1 MKNLETKD
9 KFLKLRA
16 QDKSLRTIE
25 QELGT
30 DRRTLAKWE
39 KKYKE
44 ELENRK
50 TLELEALREKYWLT
64 GQARIERF
72 GGQLKRVMEELEQR
86 DLSDVATPR
95 LVDLALKLDA
105 RLRDET
111 STPAIAGEAGF
122 NERKAQLKV
131 KAKLTD
137 ELNEAPQVNFV
148 QLPEYMELIQV
159 IMRVLGPH
167 PKLREEAA
175 QALLEADAAHKEVG
189 DDGNGKK

>member
-25 QELGT
+25 HELGT

-64 GQARIERF
+64 D
-72 GGQLKRVMEELEQR
+72 KRA
-86 DLSDVATPR
+86 SNA
-95 LVDLALKLDA
+95 
-105 RLRDET
+105 
-111 STPAIAGEAGF
+111 S
-122 NERKAQLKV
+122 
-131 KAKLTD
+131 
-137 ELNEAPQVNFV
+137 
-148 QLPEYMELIQV
+148 
-159 IMRVLGPH
+159 
-167 PKLREEAA
+167 AA
-175 QALLEADAAHKEVG
+175 SS
-189 DDGNGKK
+189 